1 MIVGG
6 RLHNSGVTLTGE
18 SEIRLVDSPSV
29 RKARGA
35 FFTPPEIAAYISD
48 WAIRS
53 SDDRVL
59 EPSTGDAEFL
69 VPAVARLRRL
79 SSTSVS
85 PEVHGVEI
93 HPQSASEAAE
103 RVISAGGRP
112 SIATADFFDFT
123 TSERY
128 DAVIGNPPF
137 VRYQEFSGE
146 ARLKAREAAL
156 RSGVALSKLASSW
169 AAFVVHSC
177 SFLRKGGRLGFVLPA
192 ELLSVNYAAPVRR
205 FIMDNFA
212 SVTLV
217 LFEEQVFPDAE
228 ADVVL
233 LLADGFGSGQSD
245 QASIA
250 QSRNAKTLSSLT
262 EPWNWRPE
270 DRAAKWTG
278 LLLPAAV
285 RDASS
290 LLTRSEDL
298 VQLGDWGATSLGM
311 VTGGNHFFALTDA
324 RVRALGLDSSEVLP
338 LSPPGSGH
346 LRGAT
351 FSRAMWRRLGQRGHA
366 RWLFAPKSQ
375 SLSDGAREHIHAG
388 ETAGVALSYKC
399 RIRSTWWAVP
409 EVPVADLFIT
419 YMNAEAPRVVSNDAR
434 VRHLNSVHGFY
445 VRPDLRALGR
455 RQLGLVSL
463 SSVSLLSAEIE
474 GRSYGGGML
483 KLEPREARSIAVLR
497 PEVTAAVSA
506 GLDQVRPQVA
516 QLLGAG
522 RIGKASELVDAV
534 ILSQGFVAD
543 REAFEA
549 VQEARAYLWARRR
562 TRSTSRPD

>member
-1 MIVGG
+1 MIVAG

-18 SEIRLVDSPSV
+18 TDIRPVDSPGA

-35 FFTPPEIAAYISD
+35 FFTPPEIAAYISE

-53 SDDRVL
+53 PGDRVL

-79 SSTSVS
+79 SGSSLA

-93 HPQSASEAAE
+93 HPQSASDAAK
-103 RVISAGGRP
+103 RVISAGGR
-112 SIATADFFDFT
+112 SIITTADFFDFT
-123 TSERY
+123 TNERY

-177 SFLRKGGRLGFVLPA
+177 SFLRQGGRLGFVLPA

-233 LLADGFGSGQSD
+233 LLADGYGAGQSD

-262 EPWNWRPE
+262 DPWNWRPE

-298 VQLGDWGATSLGM
+298 VQLGEWGTTSLGM

-324 RVRALGLDSSEVLP
+324 RVQSLALDSSEVMP

-351 FSRAMWRRLGQRGHA
+351 FSRAMWRRLGQQGHA

-375 SLSDGAREHIHAG
+375 ELSAGAREHIRAG

-399 RIRSTWWAVP
+399 RIRSSWWAVP

-445 VRPDLRALGR
+445 LRPDFRTLGR
-455 RQLGLVSL
+455 RQLGLVTL
-463 SSVSLLSAEIE
+463 SSISLLSAEIE

-483 KLEPREARSIAVLR
+483 KLEPKEARSVAVLSPR
-497 PEVTAAVSA
+497 VTSAVSSE
-506 GLDQVRPQVA
+506 LDRVRPRVA
-516 QLLGAG
+516 HLLGAG
-522 RIGKASELVDAV
+522 RISEASQLVDTV
-534 ILSQGFVAD
+534 ILGRGFVAD
-543 REAFEA
+543 RDAFA
-549 VQEARAYLWARRR
+549 AMREARAYLWDRRR
-562 TRSTSRPD
+562 TRSSSHPG